1 MLKLNYL
8 IYSVEQKENSSED
21 TRSDNL
27 KKVWISLLSGIVI
40 GIIISLFVYS
50 GESLFHQ
57 YTAIYPETTAYIT
70 EQNFE
75 VAIGSS
81 RIIILTII
89 IIFLG
94 WLSVEKIVDK
104 LQRSNN

>member
-1 MLKLNYL
+1 MVKLNYL
-8 IYSVEQKENSSED
+8 IYPVEQKENSSEG

-40 GIIISLFVYS
+40 GIIISLVVYS

-57 YTAIYPETTAYIT
+57 YTAIYPETTVYIT

-75 VAIGSS
+75 VAIGSL
-81 RIIILTII
+81 RIIILTIFF
-89 IIFLG
+89 IFIG
-94 WLSVEKIVDK
+94 WLSIEKIGSK
-104 LQRSNN
+104 FRSRNN